1 MHESHLWNTGAP
13 TATDNWQQWKWACD
27 PASPAGEAPKSLASY
42 PFPAVTEHMN
52 PATQD
57 VAHELSFSSP
67 TSPTVSE
74 PVTWDIL
81 DTAEARTIPVP
92 QAGTPLTPAAAR
104 QQQPWRHSDD
114 IKRTEQQF

>member
-1 MHESHLWNTGAP
+1 M
-13 TATDNWQQWKWACD
+13 ATDNWQRWQWACD
-27 PASPAGEAPKSLASY
+27 PASPSGEAPKSLVPY
-42 PFPAVTEHMN
+42 PFTAVTECMN

-57 VAHELSFSSP
+57 VAHGLSSSSP
-67 TSPTVSE
+67 TSPTVTE

-92 QAGTPLTPAAAR
+92 QAGTPVTPAAAR

-114 IKRTEQQF
+114 IKRTGPQF